1 MPKHN
6 SHQRKRANNSRR
18 PPGRGRTRRISIR
31 SELRREPDTQRI
43 AKAVIALAMAQAEKE
58 AAEEAAARAADL
70 RSESVDE

>member
-6 SHQRKRANNSRR
+6 SPQGKRANSRR
-18 PPGRGRTRRISIR
+18 SPGHGRTRRISIR

-58 AAEEAAARAADL
+58 AAEEVASRAKTQESEPAD
-70 RSESVDE
+70 E